1 MTNRGGNL
9 KRLIPVSIAIAAAA
23 VLYGA
28 CGGSSEEPGKT
39 DVFIN
44 PTPPASACV
53 PYHTYLLFNY
63 YNEDGQVR
71 IENLGLSGK
80 PDSEFPTELSESA
93 PDTLKFALLT
103 NEGYEVGSHWVSL
116 YQMSEINP
124 QSTAASLNNFSR
136 QPLNPL
142 AAYLRVIGPS
152 GQMPI
157 THNGTTYAE
166 GLPLEDL

>member
-1 MTNRGGNL
+1 MRSLT
-9 KRLIPVSIAIAAAA
+9 PVYIAIAATA
-23 VLYGA
+23 VLLGA
-28 CGGSSEEPGKT
+28 CGGSSEEPGRT
-39 DVFIN
+39 DVLIN
-44 PTPPASACV
+44 PTPPPSSACV

-103 NEGYEVGSHWVSL
+103 NEGYEVGSHCVSL

-142 AAYLRVIGPS
+142 SEYLRVIGPS
-152 GQMPI
+152 GQMPVAY
-157 THNGTTYAE
+157 NGTTYAE
-166 GLPLEDL
+166 GLPLEDLANCID